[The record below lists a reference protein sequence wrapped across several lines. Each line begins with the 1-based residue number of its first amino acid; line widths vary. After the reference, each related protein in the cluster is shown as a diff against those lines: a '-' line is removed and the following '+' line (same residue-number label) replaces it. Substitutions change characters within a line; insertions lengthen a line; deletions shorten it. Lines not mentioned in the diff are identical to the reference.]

1 MYPTTLGAPAH
12 EALRRATLAVSLLFA
27 APAAFAQTPPP
38 AADGAPSEAAR
49 RAASSPY
56 RFILQHAA
64 TPARKPAPDKP
75 EPQRD
80 REKEVVRRPAAPP
93 EAPVQAAARTAPAT
107 AASPIASPMAA
118 PAPAEAQP
126 AAAPAA
132 PTVQA
137 AARTQA
143 PEPPP
148 ARREVIPVRTDEPR
162 LATALLREKPNGV
175 VRVQFE
181 IHPDGSTGAAK
192 VVSST
197 NRALNR
203 ATVDAVSGWKFQP
216 VDDVLTVE
224 TEIAYKYD

>member
-12 EALRRATLAVSLLFA
+12 EALRRATLAVSLLVA

-49 RAASSPY
+49 RAAASPY

-64 TPARKPAPDKP
+64 TPPARKAVPDKP
-75 EPQRD
+75 EPQK
-80 REKEVVRRPAAPP
+80 EKEVAVRRPAPPP
-93 EAPVQAAARTAPAT
+93 ETPVQAAVRTAPT
-107 AASPIASPMAA
+107 APAAVPVPAPSPVEAQPTP
-118 PAPAEAQP
+118 PAPATP
-126 AAAPAA
+126 P
-132 PTVQA
+132 VQT
-137 AARTQA
+137 AARTQ
-143 PEPPP
+143 PVEPPRV
-148 ARREVIPVRTDEPR
+148 RREVIPVRTDEPR
-162 LATALLREKPNGV
+162 LAAALLRERPNGV

-181 IHPDGSTGAAK
+181 IQPDGSTGAVK

-216 VDDVLTVE
+216 VDEVLTVE
-224 TEIAYKYD
+224 TEIAYRYD